1 MKFNKT
7 EVLAG
12 VSSFL
17 ATVYI
22 VAVNPAI
29 LSQAGMPFG
38 AVVTSTVLVSFLGSL
53 MMGWYAKNPII
64 VAPGMGMN
72 AFFTFTAVKYMG
84 LTYQEALGAV
94 FWSGVFFMIIS
105 AFNFR
110 EAVLK
115 AIPENVRK
123 GVSVGIGLFI
133 CFVGL
138 QNAHII
144 IDNPA
149 TLVGLRS
156 LKDPLTFTFF
166 IGFFITT
173 VLFVK
178 KLPGALIVGIVL
190 TTLICI
196 PIGRWWGDAS
206 TVNFGNATL
215 VNFNGFF
222 SWPDFSLIMA
232 ADFLG
237 SLKFSYLPII
247 FAFAFTDM
255 FDGISTIVGLSE
267 AANLKDEDGNPR
279 NLKQSLITDAF
290 STLVA
295 GLTGSSPGT
304 AYIESAVGIQQGG
317 RTGQTAI
324 VAAFLFLPLM
334 FFSPLVSMVPAT
346 ASSIALV
353 LVGAFMM
360 EPVRD
365 IKWTNLEEALPAF
378 IALSFIPFSYSIT
391 QGIVFGLLS
400 YSVIKILLGKINEVS
415 PVLIIINIFSIIA
428 LCI

>member
-1 MKFNKT
+1 MKLIKT

-12 VSSFL
+12 ISSFL

-84 LTYQEALGAV
+84 LSYQEALGAV
-94 FWSGVFFMIIS
+94 FWSGVFFMFIS
-105 AFNFR
+105 AFNLR

-115 AIPENVRK
+115 AIPDNVRK

-138 QNAHII
+138 QNAHIVV
-144 IDNPA
+144 DNPA

-156 LKDPLTFTFF
+156 LKDPLTITFF
-166 IGFFITT
+166 VGMFVTAIL
-173 VLFVK
+173 VVK
-178 KLPGALIVGIVL
+178 KQSGALIAGIAL
-190 TTLICI
+190 TTLLCI

-206 TVNFGNATL
+206 AVNFGNPTL
-215 VNFNGFF
+215 VNYTGLFA
-222 SWPDFSLIMA
+222 WPDFSLVFQ

-237 SLKFSYLPII
+237 SLKFSYIPII

-255 FDGISTIVGLSE
+255 FDGISTLVGLTE
-267 AANLKDEDGNPR
+267 AAGLKDTDGNPR
-279 NLKQSLITDAF
+279 NLRQSLMTDAF

-334 FFSPLVSMVPAT
+334 FLSPLVSLVPAT

-360 EPVRD
+360 DPVKD
-365 IKWTNLEEALPAF
+365 IKWHNLEEALPAF

-400 YSVIKILLGKINEVS
+400 YTIIKILLGKIKEVS
-415 PVLIIINIFSIIA
+415 PVLIIINILSIIA
-428 LCI
+428 LCL

>member
-12 VSSFL
+12 ISSFL

-94 FWSGVFFMIIS
+94 FWSGVFFMLIS
-105 AFNFR
+105 VFNFR

-138 QNAHII
+138 QNAHIVV
-144 IDNPA
+144 DNSA

-156 LKDPLTFTFF
+156 LNDPLSITFF
-166 IGFFITT
+166 VGLFFTAIL
-173 VLFVK
+173 VLK
-178 KLPGALIVGIVL
+178 NKPGALIVGIAL
-190 TTLICI
+190 TTILCL

-206 TVNFGNATL
+206 AVSFGKPTIVNYAGLFA
-215 VNFNGFF
+215 
-222 SWPDFSLIMA
+222 WPDFSLVFE
-232 ADFLG
+232 ADFIG
-237 SLKFSYLPII
+237 SLKFSYIPVI

-255 FDGISTIVGLSE
+255 FDGISTLVGLSE
-267 AANLKDEDGNPR
+267 ASGLKDPNGNPK
-279 NLKQSLITDAF
+279 NLRQSLVTDAF

-295 GLTGSSPGT
+295 GVTGSSPGT

-334 FFSPLVSMVPAT
+334 FMSPLVSLIPAT

-360 EPVRD
+360 EPVKD
-365 IKWTNLEEALPAF
+365 LKWNNLEEALPAF

-400 YSVIKILLGKINEVS
+400 FTLIKIFLGKMSEVS
-415 PVLIIINIFSIIA
+415 PVLIIINILSIIA
-428 LCI
+428 LCL